1 MIRSPLGILVLSL
14 LSLYPLQGEASST
27 AIRLTSVFNNILDQK
42 GLKTGWG
49 YACLIE
55 GMGRTVLFDTG
66 ADGDILLDNMRR
78 LGKDPAD
85 VDIVVI
91 SHIHHDHIG
100 GLDAFLTENPTV
112 TVYVPASFPPPVR
125 EEIRW
130 RAELVEVS
138 GPMQIA
144 PALFTTGEL
153 GRSIREQALV
163 LKTGEGLVVVT
174 GCAHPGIVDIT
185 RKAKELHGGSISLV
199 MGGFHLISASDGTIG
214 KIIAELQSLGV
225 EHVAPSHC
233 TGDGARALFRE
244 AWGTDFL
251 DGGLGSSIAVEGAG
265 VKGSD

>member
-1 MIRSPLGILVLSL
+1 MTRSPLGIIVFSL
-14 LSLYPLQGEASST
+14 LSLYPLQGDTSST
-27 AIRLTSVFNNILDQK
+27 VIRLTSVFNNVLDQK

-112 TVYVPASFPPPVR
+112 TVYVPASFPPSVR
-125 EEIRW
+125 EELRW
-130 RAELVEVS
+130 RAELVEVA

-163 LKTGEGLVVVT
+163 LETMKGLIVVT
-174 GCAHPGIVDIT
+174 GCAHPGIANFT
-185 RKAKELHGGSISLV
+185 RRAKELYGGPIYLV
-199 MGGFHLISASDGTIG
+199 MGGFHLLSAGDGTIG
-214 KIIAELQSLGV
+214 KIIGELQSLGV
-225 EHVAPSHC
+225 ETVAPSHC

-244 AWGTDFL
+244 AWGTNFL
-251 DGGLGSSIAVEGAG
+251 DGGLGSSIAVDGAG
-265 VKGSD
+265 VKGTD